1 MLFTGQAD
9 VKPSFNKEAGY
20 NQWPKFPCLIF
31 LLYYHSSTFLN
42 ILAVPNNVV
51 FCAAHK
57 SILISILSTYFSKF
71 FETLPRGPKTTGI
84 TSNLLRFQ
92 SLWISFEILVL
103 FNLLLFLVYC
113 SLVPRY
119 YDIYNYC
126 CLFHFI
132 ENNIWFPFHNDTV
145 TLFIHVP

>member
-71 FETLPRGPKTTGI
+71 FETLPRGRYHVKLIKVPK
-84 TSNLLRFQ
+84 SLNLFWNSDTFQ
-92 SLWISFEILVL
+92 SSPFPSLLFSCAQVL
-103 FNLLLFLVYC
+103 RHLQLLL
-113 SLVPRY
+113 S
-119 YDIYNYC
+119 
-126 CLFHFI
+126 
-132 ENNIWFPFHNDTV
+132 FPFYWE
-145 TLFIHVP
+145 